1 MNYPDDNPKTIHGAA
16 KLPLHLVPAAG
27 VIHEAA
33 AFADGAAKY
42 GPYNWRERRVST
54 TTYIAAAKRHLEA
67 WFNGEEYDT
76 APGEE
81 YDPVSGEMRACDFGS
96 GVHHLGH
103 ARACLGIILDA
114 QCAGTLNDD
123 RPPKAPIADL
133 MHTLTRAI
141 EAPPETPGPAQSV
154 SVCFGAFSVSSG
166 RWYADMSLVA
176 TPQEQ
181 YDYMVERNLLCPDCL
196 RSPSG
201 CVCVKPEEALV
212 EEDLDPLCPICP
224 GGAGKA
230 HAMWC
235 GGVA

>member
-16 KLPLHLVPAAG
+16 KPPLHLVPAAG

-67 WFNGEEYDT
+67 WFNGEEYD
-76 APGEE
+76 
-81 YDPVSGEMRACDFGS
+81 PVSV
-96 GVHHLGH
+96 VHHLGH

-114 QCAGTLNDD
+114 QCAGMLNDD

-133 MHTLTRAI
+133 MRTLTRAI
-141 EAPPETPGPAQSV
+141 EAPPETSGPTQSV
-154 SVCFGAFSVSSG
+154 SVCFGSFSASSG
-166 RWYADMSLVA
+166 QWYANMSLSLVA

-201 CVCVKPEEALV
+201 CVCVTAEEAPV

-230 HAMWC
+230 HALWC